1 MRMSGVLVGWE
12 NKKVV
17 KSDNTADQTRG
28 RYWWHQNI
36 HVIHLIVIMTIKFP
50 WYSFHHV
57 KSMHVMD
64 SPVLLPFSKSTA
76 TKSIRKKEMTRKE
89 NSSFGGLGNNWVPP
103 IWDKT
108 QCFEWMLLQ
117 GHLVNSHATN
127 SSHISHL
134 LLPSYLFIFRW
145 CSFWKIFFSNFLF
158 IILKYK
164 LIF

>member
-1 MRMSGVLVGWE
+1 MVGWE
-12 NKKVV
+12 DKKVV
-17 KSDNTADQTRG
+17 KSDNTAEQSRG

-108 QCFEWMLLQ
+108 QCCEWMLLQ
-117 GHLVNSHATN
+117 GHLSILMQQSHHTY
-127 SSHISHL
+127 HIYYFL
-134 LLPSYLFIFRW
+134 LIFRW
-145 CSFWKIFFSNFLF
+145 CSFHKLF
-158 IILKYK
+158 IILKY
-164 LIF
+164 LFVYFQII